1 MIKKILIGFC
11 LFFSAVTW
19 AQEGTASPYS
29 FYGIGDVK
37 FKGAVENRTMG
48 GVSVFSDSIHVNLQ
62 NPASFSHLK
71 FTTFTVGANYNNV
84 NLKTESQSE
93 NATRTTIDYLVV
105 AVPVSKKFG
114 AALGLLPFS
123 SVGYKIEDVNED
135 RAQPSSKYFGEGGV
149 NRFFGGLAYKFNDN
163 LSIGADVSY
172 NFGNISTNSIEFIPD
187 IQYGTRELNASR
199 VNGVSYNFGAMYNRK
214 ITEKMTL
221 FGSLAYS
228 PESTLSID
236 NERNITT
243 VLVTNDFSVIPQEE
257 GITQESTSKLKLPSK
272 FVFGA
277 GIGEVRKWVI
287 GAELTMQQSSNFG
300 NRFNDIDN
308 VEIIKIDN
316 PTAGDYVITI
326 SHKNNLVTGVQN
338 YSLIVT
344 GISSNFAIV
353 STSESVELCSNQS
366 ATYTFNYKQTGAGT
380 TSFTATGVPAG
391 ANVSISPTSLSAN
404 GNVTMT
410 VSNLSSVIPG
420 EYNISIVGNNG
431 TETETRT
438 KRLKIYSSSFEPT
451 ILSSPIN
458 AFNGTS
464 TTVNLDW

>member
-11 LFFSAVTW
+11 LFFSAVIW

-135 RAQPSSKYFGEGGV
+135 RTQPSSKYFGEGGV

-243 VLVTNDFSVIPQEE
+243 VLVTNDFSVIPQED

-308 VEIIKIDN
+308 VEYENSTKFSLGGYYIPKYN
-316 PTAGDYVITI
+316 SFNRYLERVTYRAG
-326 SHKNNLVTGVQN
+326 
-338 YSLIVT
+338 
-344 GISSNFAIV
+344 
-353 STSESVELCSNQS
+353 
-366 ATYTFNYKQTGAGT
+366 FNYENTGLIINNESINNYGITFGLGLPLGGSFSNINIGFEYGKRGT
-380 TSFTATGVPAG
+380 TNAG
-391 ANVSISPTSLSAN
+391 LVEENYTNVFISLS
-404 GNVTMT
+404 
-410 VSNLSSVIPG
+410 LSDRWFV
-420 EYNISIVGNNG
+420 
-431 TETETRT
+431 
-438 KRLKIYSSSFEPT
+438 KRKYE
-451 ILSSPIN
+451 
-458 AFNGTS
+458 
-464 TTVNLDW
+464 

>member
-11 LFFSAVTW
+11 LFFSAVIW

-308 VEIIKIDN
+308 VGYENSTKFSLGGYYIPKYN
-316 PTAGDYVITI
+316 SFNRYLERVTYRAG
-326 SHKNNLVTGVQN
+326 
-338 YSLIVT
+338 
-344 GISSNFAIV
+344 
-353 STSESVELCSNQS
+353 
-366 ATYTFNYKQTGAGT
+366 FNYENTGLIINNESINNYGITFGLGLPLGGSFSNINIGFEYGKRGT
-380 TSFTATGVPAG
+380 TNAG
-391 ANVSISPTSLSAN
+391 LVEENYTNVFISLS
-404 GNVTMT
+404 
-410 VSNLSSVIPG
+410 LSDRWFV
-420 EYNISIVGNNG
+420 
-431 TETETRT
+431 
-438 KRLKIYSSSFEPT
+438 KRKYE
-451 ILSSPIN
+451 
-458 AFNGTS
+458 
-464 TTVNLDW
+464 

>member
-11 LFFSAVTW
+11 LFFSAVIW

-308 VEIIKIDN
+308 VEYENSTKFSLGGYYIPKYN
-316 PTAGDYVITI
+316 SFNRYLERVTYRAG
-326 SHKNNLVTGVQN
+326 
-338 YSLIVT
+338 
-344 GISSNFAIV
+344 
-353 STSESVELCSNQS
+353 
-366 ATYTFNYKQTGAGT
+366 FNYENTGLIINNESINNYGITFGLGLPLGGSFSNINIGFEYGKRGT
-380 TSFTATGVPAG
+380 TNAG
-391 ANVSISPTSLSAN
+391 LVEENYTNVFISLS
-404 GNVTMT
+404 
-410 VSNLSSVIPG
+410 LSDRWFV
-420 EYNISIVGNNG
+420 
-431 TETETRT
+431 
-438 KRLKIYSSSFEPT
+438 KRKYE
-451 ILSSPIN
+451 
-458 AFNGTS
+458 
-464 TTVNLDW
+464 

>member
-1 MIKKILIGFC
+1 MIKKIIISACLLISFAS
-11 LFFSAVTW
+11 F

-135 RAQPSSKYFGEGGV
+135 RTQPSSKYFGEGGV

-308 VEIIKIDN
+308 VEYENSTKFSLGGYYIPKYN
-316 PTAGDYVITI
+316 SFNRYLERVTYRAG
-326 SHKNNLVTGVQN
+326 
-338 YSLIVT
+338 
-344 GISSNFAIV
+344 
-353 STSESVELCSNQS
+353 
-366 ATYTFNYKQTGAGT
+366 FNYENTGLIINNESINNYGITFGLGLPLGGSFSNINIGFEYGKRGT
-380 TSFTATGVPAG
+380 TNAG
-391 ANVSISPTSLSAN
+391 LVEENYTNVFISLS
-404 GNVTMT
+404 
-410 VSNLSSVIPG
+410 LSDRWFV
-420 EYNISIVGNNG
+420 
-431 TETETRT
+431 
-438 KRLKIYSSSFEPT
+438 KRKYE
-451 ILSSPIN
+451 
-458 AFNGTS
+458 
-464 TTVNLDW
+464 